1 MRSLYITFSEAFNAL
16 FDCHVLEN
24 ELIIQECAVEFDED
38 YTLIL
43 FGLSK
48 KFSLN
53 PKQLGDK
60 IGAYLLESGQI
71 SGFNVVKGFFNFS
84 LSDADWLDNLKHL
97 AQYSLDQRVKDSKIK
112 EKVLVEYCSPNT
124 NKPLHL
130 GHIRNILLGWS
141 VTQIMKSIG
150 YHVETTQVINDRG
163 VAICKSML
171 AWKKFSNGK
180 TPESEHI
187 KSDHFVGQYYVHFE
201 QKFREEYKE
210 WQTTTHAKEL
220 FAARNII
227 EESESIFFSGF
238 KNNYFN
244 EISPLGKEVR
254 AMLLLW
260 EKGDPETIALWKKMN
275 NWVYSGFQHSY
286 DKLGVNFDHYY
297 YESQTYLLGN
307 DLLEKGLSDHVFYK
321 EKDGSVW
328 INLESKG
335 LDKKIL
341 RRSDGTSLYIT
352 QDLGTAHKRHEN
364 HQANRYIYVV
374 ADEQNYHF
382 KVLFETLN
390 LLGEPYAKYLYH
402 LSYGMVDLPDG
413 KMKSR
418 EGTVVD
424 ADDLMADVIQLAR
437 SNANERGELAVLS
450 EEEQNKIIE
459 QIGMAALKYFILK
472 VNPKKRMV
480 FDPKESVDM
489 QGHTGPYIINAYVRI
504 KSILRK
510 EDADNK
516 TYDIDIVNKGER
528 RLIHK
533 LSMYP
538 EILKYSAEH
547 LDPSHLANYL
557 YNIAKEFHKYYHD
570 NSILNAESESLKKFR
585 LNLCKSI
592 SLILEH
598 GMNSLGI
605 TMPNRM

>member
-1 MRSLYITFSEAFNAL
+1 MRSLYITFSEALVTLFNL
-16 FDCHVLEN
+16 HVLEN
-24 ELIIQECAVEFDED
+24 ELIIQECALEFDED

-48 KFSLN
+48 KLSIS
-53 PKQLGDK
+53 PSQLGDK
-60 IGAYLLESGQI
+60 LGSHLLESGKI
-71 SGFNVVKGFFNFS
+71 AGYSVVKGFFNFS
-84 LSDADWLDNLKHL
+84 LSDEYWLNSLKRNTL
-97 AQYSLDQRVKDSKIK
+97 ISLEHRVKDNRIN

-141 VTQIMKSIG
+141 VAQIMKSIG
-150 YHVETTQVINDRG
+150 YQVETTQVINDRG

-180 TPESEHI
+180 TPETENM
-187 KSDHFVGQYYVHFE
+187 KSDHFVGQYYVLFE
-201 QKFREEYKE
+201 QKFKEEYKE
-210 WQTTTHAKEL
+210 WQDTSIAQQL
-220 FAARNII
+220 FAKRKAT
-227 EESESIFFSGF
+227 EENESAFFAGF

-244 EISPLGKEVR
+244 DYSPLGKEVR

-260 EKGDPETIALWKKMN
+260 ENGDPEILALWAKMN
-275 NWVYSGFQHSY
+275 NWVYEGFQNTY
-286 DKLGVNFDHYY
+286 DKLEVSFDHYY
-297 YESQTYLLGN
+297 YESKTYLLGN
-307 DLLEKGLSDHVFYK
+307 DLLEKGLVEQVFYT
-321 EKDGSVW
+321 EEDGSVW

-352 QDLGTAHKRHEN
+352 QDLGTAHERHDN

-382 KVLFETLN
+382 KVLFETLD
-390 LLGEPYAKYLYH
+390 LLGEPYAKNLFH

-424 ADDLMADVIQLAR
+424 ADDLMAAVIQEAR
-437 SNANERGELAVLS
+437 SNANERGELAVLGV
-450 EEEQNKIIE
+450 EEQGRIIE

-472 VNPKKRMV
+472 VNPKKRMI

-510 EDADNK
+510 EESDHK
-516 TYDIDIVNKGER
+516 TFEIDRVNKGER

-533 LSMYP
+533 LDVYADV
-538 EILKYSAEH
+538 LKYSAEH

-557 YNIAKEFHKYYHD
+557 YNVAKEFHKYYHD
-570 NSILNAESESLKKFR
+570 NSILNAESETLKKFR
-585 LNLCKSI
+585 LNLCDSTA
-592 SLILEH
+592 LILEH
-598 GMNSLGI
+598 GMNCLGI
-605 TMPNRM
+605 KMPNRM